1 MNSARDT
8 NGVRKMSENN
18 NGKSIVTL
26 NVAILLSVAGLVVG
40 LVIGVLGDVT
50 MTTNRFVSKEQYR
63 VDQERTDKTLDR
75 LDRNVQWLVQQ
86 EARRGNHASP
96 GQVPTP

>member
-8 NGVRKMSENN
+8 NGARKMSEN

-26 NVAILLSVAGLVVG
+26 NVAILLSIAGLVVG
-40 LVIGVLGDVT
+40 MVIGVLGDLTVAT
-50 MTTNRFVSKEQYR
+50 GRYVSKEQYR

-86 EARRGNHASP
+86 EARRGNNASP
-96 GQVPTP
+96 GQIPAP